1 MYLYKHINRRKEN
14 KPTGPY
20 TSRVF
25 EIGNMWRVDRYKKT
39 NGQYEIDNNYYSGY
53 FESKEN
59 AEIEARS
66 IEWGLA

>member
-14 KPTGPY
+14 KPTGPF

-25 EIGNMWRVDRYKKT
+25 KMGDTWRVDRYKKT
-39 NGQYEIDNNYYSGY
+39 NGQYEIDENYNGGY
-53 FESKEN
+53 FDSNES
-59 AEIEARS
+59 AETEARS